1 MSEKNSNDKTPKE
14 IKENK
19 RSVADYFRDCKN
31 EFKKIIWPT
40 RKLTFKD
47 MGVVVS
53 TIAVSAVFVGIL
65 DYGLTL
71 ALSAIMKISV

>member
-1 MSEKNSNDKTPKE
+1 MSEKSNDKAPKE
-14 IKENK
+14 IKEKK
-19 RSVADYFRDCKN
+19 RSVADYFRDYKN

-53 TIAVSAVFVGIL
+53 TIAVGAVFVGIL

-71 ALSAIMKISV
+71 ALSAVMKISV

>member
-1 MSEKNSNDKTPKE
+1 MAEKGNDKTSKDSGE
-14 IKENK
+14 KK
-19 RSVADYFRDCKN
+19 RSIADYFRDCKS

-40 RKLTFKD
+40 KKLTFKN

-53 TIAVSAVFVGIL
+53 TIAVSAVFVGFL

-71 ALSAIMKISV
+71 ALSAVMKINA

>member
-1 MSEKNSNDKTPKE
+1 MSEKSNDKAPKE
-14 IKENK
+14 IKEKK
-19 RSVADYFRDCKN
+19 RSVADYFRNCKN

-53 TIAVSAVFVGIL
+53 TIAVGAVFVGIL

-71 ALSAIMKISV
+71 ALSAVMKISV